1 MRRRSENHK
10 RKATTCSRSPEAIYL
25 RRAQVTFYGGSGLD
39 LRCLRLV
46 TLRIRFSCNTTM
58 SDNCPTDDPRRG
70 YACMTIRL
78 VG

>member
-1 MRRRSENHK
+1 
-10 RKATTCSRSPEAIYL
+10 
-25 RRAQVTFYGGSGLD
+25 VTFYGGSGLD

-70 YACMTIRL
+70 YAGMAIRL